1 MKSKWMRITKD
12 AAPERFSSLNVCCWL
27 RWLDMN
33 EWGGAAAG
41 SLTSLRHNRR
51 IGSTVSQLGMNP
63 TLSYCSG

>member
-33 EWGGAAAG
+33 EWGGAAARF
-41 SLTSLRHNRR
+41 LTSPRPTMGRD
-51 IGSTVSQLGMNP
+51 STGVTPWSETVL
-63 TLSYCSG
+63 